1 MQQYSLYFAAQVIS
15 GERST
20 TSSETRGTKESRQK
34 LTTRE
39 KKNIKQSLSLS
50 YLSDI
55 VEISVSNFL
64 HGCKLSVLI

>member
-39 KKNIKQSLSLS
+39 KKKYKTIIIL
-50 YLSDI
+50 
-55 VEISVSNFL
+55 
-64 HGCKLSVLI
+64 VLPF